1 MEIGNEVIL
10 FINMGIVLFYIIMFF
25 IGYKH
30 GFLMQVIELV
40 GLLLAIYLAWL
51 FSPVLASYFN
61 IWPKEFTPLNDSF
74 LGDAMYQ
81 YFNNIA
87 WFVIG
92 VIVLLVVLFLLKPI
106 LRLVQRIPV
115 IKQINGLL
123 GSIFSFF
130 TSTVWIIIIGIILS
144 LPFFKLGETIV
155 EKSWIAV
162 IRDKSSEIVK
172 FIEEPLIKS
181 KSFETFID
189 GIDDLNDADREE
201 LKKWFEENKFDE
213 IGN

>member
-1 MEIGNEVIL
+1 
-10 FINMGIVLFYIIMFF
+10 MFF
-25 IGYKH
+25 SGYKH
-30 GFLMQVIELV
+30 GFLMQLVELI

-61 IWPKEFTPLNDSF
+61 IWPKEFTPLGDSF
-74 LGDAMYQ
+74 LGDVMYQ

-92 VIVLLVVLFLLKPI
+92 IIVLLIVLFLLKPI

-115 IKQINGLL
+115 IKQINGLFGAL
-123 GSIFSFF
+123 FSFF
-130 TSTVWIIIIGIILS
+130 TTTIWIIILSIVLS
-144 LPFFKLGETIV
+144 LPFFKIGESIV
-155 EKSWIAV
+155 ESSWIAV
-162 IRDKSSEIVK
+162 IRDKSSEVVK
-172 FIEEPLIKS
+172 IIEEPLIKS
-181 KSFETFID
+181 KSFETFIN
-189 GIDDLNDADREE
+189 GIDDLNDSDREE